1 MDIRHLVTKN
11 INGDILYTKDIVT
24 DGGTVIGHKSKL
36 TPANSTKTDDSN
48 LILKQASDKLASLVF
63 TEDEPN
69 TLNKLLTSELN
80 NYIEEN
86 NETMQDIACKM
97 FDDVSRN
104 KSYTPYI
111 PVVISSGCMVAQIQD
126 NKPVF
131 NEDGT
136 VSLADFLDG
145 LNSIYLGANSN
156 LSRRISL
163 DNVST
168 ADDYF
173 NEGYQ
178 ACIRGISSPFFNL
191 YKRKEL
197 LEPITRLELAYITVL
212 CWDQFLNKFNNLYGG
227 KYYLGISFDWEAPGK
242 VLSFFRDGYDYK
254 VSQTVVSTEYNTA
267 SLNIKDYKPEE
278 LSMTDYKLSL
288 KEGQYAIPMPMF
300 MSLLELSE
308 LGVFNFPLDR
318 LDPLK
323 EVSRGEFCYFIYQLT
338 KIMQK

>member
-1 MDIRHLVTKN
+1 MNIRHLATKN
-11 INGDILYTKDIVT
+11 INGDVLYTKDVVAP
-24 DGGTVIGHKSKL
+24 GGTVIGHKSKL
-36 TPANSTKTDDSN
+36 TRADSIKIDDSN
-48 LILKQASDKLASLVF
+48 LILKQASDKLASFLF
-63 TEDEPN
+63 NEDEPN
-69 TLNKLLTSELN
+69 TLNELLTSELN
-80 NYIEEN
+80 DYIEEN
-86 NETMQDIACKM
+86 NEAMQDIACKM

-104 KSYTPYI
+104 RSYTPYV
-111 PVVISSGCMVAQIQD
+111 PVVISSGCMVSQMQD

-131 NEDGT
+131 NEEGT

-168 ADDYF
+168 AEDYF

-212 CWDQFLNKFNNLYGG
+212 CWDQFLSKFNNLYGG
-227 KYYLGISFDWEAPGK
+227 KYYLGISFDWEAPSRI
-242 VLSFFRDGYDYK
+242 LSLFRDGYDYK
-254 VSQTVVSTEYNTA
+254 VSQAIVNAEYDAA
-267 SLNIKDYKPEE
+267 SLNIKDYKPTE
-278 LSMTDYKLSL
+278 LSMTEYKIGL
-288 KEGQYAIPMPMF
+288 KDGQYAIPMPMF

-323 EVSRGEFCYFIYQLT
+323 EVSRGEFCYFIYQLAR
-338 KIMQK
+338 IMKN

>member
-1 MDIRHLVTKN
+1 MNIRHLATKS
-11 INGDILYTKDIVT
+11 INGDVLFTKDVVAP
-24 DGGTVIGHKSKL
+24 GGTVIGHRSKL
-36 TPANSTKTDDSN
+36 THADNIKLDDSK
-48 LILKQASDKLASLVF
+48 LILKQASDKLASFLF
-63 TEDEPN
+63 NEDEPN
-69 TLNKLLTSELN
+69 TLNKVITPELN
-80 NYIEEN
+80 EYIEEN
-86 NETMQDIACKM
+86 NEIMQDIACKM

-104 KSYTPYI
+104 KIYTPYI
-111 PVVISSGCMVAQIQD
+111 PVIISSGCMVSQIQD

-131 NEDGT
+131 NEEGT

-163 DNVST
+163 DNIST

-191 YKRKEL
+191 YRRKEL

-227 KYYLGISFDWEAPGK
+227 EYYLGISFDWEAPSK
-242 VLSFFRDGYDYK
+242 LLIFFKDGYDYK
-254 VSQTVVSTEYNTA
+254 VSQSIVDAEYNTA

-278 LSMTDYKLSL
+278 LSMTEYKLGMQ
-288 KEGQYAIPMPMF
+288 EGQYALPMPMF
-300 MSLLELSE
+300 MSLLELYQ
-308 LGVFNFPLDR
+308 LGVFNFSSDR

-323 EVSRGEFCYFIYQLT
+323 EVSRGEFCYFIYNLA
-338 KIMQK
+338 KIMKD